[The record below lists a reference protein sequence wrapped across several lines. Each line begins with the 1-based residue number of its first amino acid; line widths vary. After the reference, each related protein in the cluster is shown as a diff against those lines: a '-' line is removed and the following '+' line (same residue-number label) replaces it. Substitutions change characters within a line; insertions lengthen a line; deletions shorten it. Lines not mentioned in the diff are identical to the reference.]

1 MVLNPVKQTDLIITQ
16 WHMAYKK
23 LTLVQREQR
32 TKHAE
37 FKACRTE
44 FAETRKVAEEL
55 PIWASF
61 H

>member
-1 MVLNPVKQTDLIITQ
+1 MVLNPVEQTDLIITQ

-23 LTLVQREQR
+23 LTLAQREQKNQIGR
-32 TKHAE
+32 V
-37 FKACRTE
+37 KACRTE